1 MIAIAKEPRRRKKCP
16 PACQNR
22 FLEMLPQIRDQARIT
37 FRAEK
42 PEAKEELI
50 AEVVANA
57 YVAFVRLVERGKV
70 DLVYPTPLAQYA
82 IRQIRSGRRVG
93 CRLNVRDV
101 SSRHAQLA
109 KGIRIQQL
117 DQFDAEEGEWR
128 QVLVEDK
135 HAGPAETA
143 AARIDV
149 AVWFRSLAR
158 KKRRVAHSL
167 AQGEAT
173 GIVARMFGLSA
184 GRVSQLR
191 QELRRSWDVF
201 QGEPNAASSL
211 QCR

>member
-1 MIAIAKEPRRRKKCP
+1 MIAIAKEARRRKKCP
-16 PACQNR
+16 PAWQHR
-22 FLEMLPQIRDQARIT
+22 FLEMLPQIREQARVA
-37 FRAEK
+37 FHAEK
-42 PEAKEELI
+42 PEANEDLI

-70 DLVYPTPLAQYA
+70 ELAYPTPLAQFA

-93 CRLNVRDV
+93 CKLNIRDV

-109 KGIRIQQL
+109 KALTVQQL

-128 QVLVEDK
+128 EVLVEDK

-149 AVWFRSLAR
+149 AAWFRSLAR
-158 KKRRVAHSL
+158 RQRKIAQTL
-167 AQGEAT
+167 AQGETT
-173 GIVARMFGLSA
+173 GKIARMFGLTA

-191 QELRRSWDVF
+191 AELRRSWGRF
-201 QGEPNAASSL
+201 QGESAVA
-211 QCR
+211 

>member
-1 MIAIAKEPRRRKKCP
+1 MIAIAKESRRRKKCP
-16 PACQNR
+16 PAWQNR
-22 FLEMLPQIRDQARIT
+22 FLEMLPQIRQQARVA

-57 YVAFVRLVERGKV
+57 YVAFVRLARRGKI
-70 DLVYPTPLAQYA
+70 DLAYPTPLAQYA

-109 KGIRIQQL
+109 KGFRIQQL

-143 AARIDV
+143 ASRIDV
-149 AVWFRSLAR
+149 AAWFRSLAR
-158 KKRRVAHSL
+158 KKRRVAQLL
-167 AQGEAT
+167 AHGEAT
-173 GIVARMFGLSA
+173 STVARMFELSA

-191 QELRRSWDVF
+191 QELKLSWDAF
-201 QGEPNAASSL
+201 QTEPAPA
-211 QCR
+211 